1 MTAVMTPDA
10 EPIYLTASEVLVLHG
25 EIIGSPTASAELA
38 RDWNLLESTLHR
50 PRTAA
55 YYEAATL
62 ARQAATLL
70 WGIVEN
76 HPFHEGNKRTGWV
89 AMRTFLL
96 ANGLTVAASDDE
108 KFDLVIGA
116 TQGLGV
122 GEVEGWLGEHIAPA
136 HLSPSA
142 G

>member
-1 MTAVMTPDA
+1 MTLNA
-10 EPIYLTASEVLVLHG
+10 EPIYLTAGEVLALHG
-25 EIIGSPTASAELA
+25 ELVGSPTASAELA
-38 RDWNLLESTLHR
+38 RDWNLLESALHR

-76 HPFHEGNKRTGWV
+76 HPFHDGNKRTGWV

-96 ANGLTVAASDDE
+96 ANGWTIAATEDE
-108 KFDLVIGA
+108 KFDLVIGV
-116 TQGLGV
+116 TQGLEV
-122 GEVEGWLGEHIAPA
+122 GEVEGWLGERLAPA
-136 HLSPSA
+136 PLSPSA
-142 G
+142 R

>member
-1 MTAVMTPDA
+1 M
-10 EPIYLTASEVLVLHG
+10 
-25 EIIGSPTASAELA
+25 
-38 RDWNLLESTLHR
+38 RDWNLLESALHR
-50 PRTAA
+50 PRAAA

-76 HPFHEGNKRTGWV
+76 HPFHDGNKRTAWV

-96 ANGLTVAASDDE
+96 ANGWTVAATDDE
-108 KFDLVIGA
+108 KFDLVIGI

-122 GEVEGWLGEHIAPA
+122 DEVEGWLGERIAPA
-136 HLSPSA
+136 RP
-142 G
+142 